1 MEVSNRNDTFV
12 NSSYDTL
19 VNSTYARFA
28 TLFAKFGAIAT
39 VSAVL
44 LGVTGLTSCGKN
56 STGNSNSSVRVVNLA
71 PESGNLSLVVDNAT
85 TNLQSAITYKATTGY
100 ANVASGSRRIRVSN
114 TSGVILDQ
122 TINAVAQQHQLLVVY
137 GGASSVGGAFLNN
150 DQTGVAAGSSRVRLI
165 NFAVGL
171 GLYDFYLI
179 ASGVDYSTVEPTV
192 KGTASTT
199 FEVVAGSYQIVL
211 TSPGTKDVVFKMPAR
226 TLDNQQYYNLAL
238 FNEGSG
244 ELPSAFWIKQNDDT
258 TAPEFIANPV
268 SRVRAANSQSAAA
281 ITNVSVDGVRLF
293 TNVTF
298 GGVSNYAKTS
308 SGPKTITYTDT
319 ANLANTYTLTD
330 TFVGAGDYSAFLA
343 TNPAN
348 GSISVFRIADK
359 LLPPTAGKVR
369 LRLVNASTAQ
379 DISLSLNFGSIL
391 TPLVPP
397 RTASNYIETIG
408 GTGSNI
414 TVSQGA
420 AAISLINTTADLLV
434 GGSYS
439 IIISGT
445 PPASSPL
452 TSASPLQITIRLD
465 K

>member
-1 MEVSNRNDTFV
+1 
-12 NSSYDTL
+12 
-19 VNSTYARFA
+19 
-28 TLFAKFGAIAT
+28 
-39 VSAVL
+39 
-44 LGVTGLTSCGKN
+44 
-56 STGNSNSSVRVVNLA
+56 
-71 PESGNLSLVVDNAT
+71 
-85 TNLQSAITYKATTGY
+85 
-100 ANVASGSRRIRVSN
+100 
-114 TSGVILDQ
+114 
-122 TINAVAQQHQLLVVY
+122 
-137 GGASSVGGAFLNN
+137 
-150 DQTGVAAGSSRVRLI
+150 
-165 NFAVGL
+165 
-171 GLYDFYLI
+171 
-179 ASGVDYSTVEPTV
+179 
-192 KGTASTT
+192 
-199 FEVVAGSYQIVL
+199 
-211 TSPGTKDVVFKMPAR
+211 MPAR

-244 ELPSAFWIKQNDDT
+244 ELPSAFWVKQNDDT

-330 TFVGAGDYSAFLA
+330 TFVGAGDYSAFLS

-408 GTGSNI
+408 GTGSNV

-420 AAISLINTTADLLV
+420 AAVSLINTTADLLV

-439 IIISGT
+439 IIVSGT